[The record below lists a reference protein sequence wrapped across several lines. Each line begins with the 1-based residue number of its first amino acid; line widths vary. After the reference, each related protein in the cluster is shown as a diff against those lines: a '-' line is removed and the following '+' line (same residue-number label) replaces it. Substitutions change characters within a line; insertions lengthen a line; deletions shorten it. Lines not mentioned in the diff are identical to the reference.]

1 MINTRKND
9 EGCAIS
15 PRLRHL
21 KPTARVLLL
30 VHYFPI
36 CSCRFTRGEYGCG
49 HQQPAPSTI
58 RLSALRSSPS
68 RSGISPNTSPG
79 LTMFKGF
86 LSRPTRI
93 AGGPSGPAAGNST
106 TTSPRSPVRAVVL
119 PRSLAFCHAV
129 AHHLLGDGRHS
140 ARTRAVAR
148 VGTPPGH
155 IWASERDPTGEH
167 VGRDATTCTRLIA
180 SRYPRRGGY

>member
-86 LSRPTRI
+86 LSRPTAAPACRRSGWPH
-93 AGGPSGPAAGNST
+93 AGTSIRTRRGSPGQRAGSSALRQPVST
-106 TTSPRSPVRAVVL
+106 TNLSCGLPASDRACFEA
-119 PRSLAFCHAV
+119 SHARN
-129 AHHLLGDGRHS
+129 GE
-140 ARTRAVAR
+140 
-148 VGTPPGH
+148 PP
-155 IWASERDPTGEH
+155 
-167 VGRDATTCTRLIA
+167 
-180 SRYPRRGGY
+180 PRRPGLHRLLRPRPCGGHRRLSGA

>member
-68 RSGISPNTSPG
+68 RSSISPDTSPG
-79 LTMFKGF
+79 LTMLKGF

-93 AGGPSGPAAGNST
+93 AGGDLAPPPATARRRHRGRRFEPSSCRARWPSAMPSPTISSATDAIAPGLVRSHGLERPRG
-106 TTSPRSPVRAVVL
+106 TSGRVPETRQANTSVGMQQRVR
-119 PRSLAFCHAV
+119 
-129 AHHLLGDGRHS
+129 D
-140 ARTRAVAR
+140 
-148 VGTPPGH
+148 
-155 IWASERDPTGEH
+155 
-167 VGRDATTCTRLIA
+167 
-180 SRYPRRGGY
+180 